1 MYRTNEHAHIILKRV
16 MSLHLIP
23 PEKIH
28 KMFKYLEKSMA
39 RLFEKD
45 NVLDGKKHDQ
55 EMVRQF
61 FRTCELIGLMEMFG
75 HPKNGPFLIS
85 M

>member
-1 MYRTNEHAHIILKRV
+1 MYRTNEHAHITLKRV

-45 NVLDGKKHDQ
+45 NVLDG
-55 EMVRQF
+55 
-61 FRTCELIGLMEMFG
+61 
-75 HPKNGPFLIS
+75 
-85 M
+85 